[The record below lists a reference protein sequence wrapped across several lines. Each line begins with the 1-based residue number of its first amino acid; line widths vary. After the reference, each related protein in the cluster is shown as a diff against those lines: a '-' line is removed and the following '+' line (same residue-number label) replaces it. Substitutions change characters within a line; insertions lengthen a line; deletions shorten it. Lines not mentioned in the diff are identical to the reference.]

1 MLMLYREY
9 KIGPVVEIEGS
20 PDVGR
25 CTLEELLSRLQFGVQ
40 CFCRGFVHSMFFF
53 DEN

>member
-25 CTLEELLSRLQFGVQ
+25 CTLEELLSRLQFWGA
-40 CFCRGFVHSMFFF
+40 MFLQRLCA
-53 DEN
+53 